1 MKLITY
7 GAYVWLPVITAL
19 VWCLTLIGLLFLWYM
34 SDDGAKYHSDLPSI
48 TFISK
53 VGAAHPGWFT
63 PGCILVSLL
72 YIMTL
77 FADRWLRHHDRIPQ
91 VKGAGQKIWGN
102 AAVCHGI
109 LSAVALILLSSLSL
123 FKYPALHWCFSF
135 AFALSLVASS
145 VCQVMEAFY
154 LHKENPDQPHLRR
167 SALLKF
173 LVIPI
178 AIGAGIIFAILYKAY
193 GCMTSRSHNNMRAVG
208 AVFEWTVCFFL
219 TFYFLTFALDFRP
232 AVKTST
238 RFKDP
243 SDCDS
248 DC

>member
-1 MKLITY
+1 M
-7 GAYVWLPVITAL
+7 
-19 VWCLTLIGLLFLWYM
+19 
-34 SDDGAKYHSDLPSI
+34 AK
-48 TFISK
+48 
-53 VGAAHPGWFT
+53 T
-63 PGCILVSLL
+63 PRPDPASERSR
-72 YIMTL
+72 
-77 FADRWLRHHDRIPQ
+77 AEN
-91 VKGAGQKIWGN
+91 WGN

-109 LSAVALILLSSLSL
+109 LSAVALILLSNILIPQVFESIQVSGV
-123 FKYPALHWCFSF
+123 ALVLSF